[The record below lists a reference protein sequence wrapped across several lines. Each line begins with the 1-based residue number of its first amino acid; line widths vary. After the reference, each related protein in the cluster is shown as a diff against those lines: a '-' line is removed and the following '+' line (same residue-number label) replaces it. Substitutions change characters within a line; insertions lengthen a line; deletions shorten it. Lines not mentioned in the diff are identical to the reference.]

1 MTTYAKLM
9 DDPIGITKRK
19 KNPKIRIGTWN
30 VRGTYS
36 EGKHKQLV
44 QKLQRYN
51 IEVAAIQETKQK
63 GKFITETD
71 NYILFNSGID
81 NRELGTGFM
90 VKKSLKGAVITFKPI
105 SERMSYIRLRSKY
118 RKISLLN
125 IHAPTEEKDL
135 EVKTEYYK
143 ELEREYVK
151 IPKHDIKMVIG
162 DANAMIGKENCY
174 SRERKQTPKN
184 ESKWRKTDRKGDAQ
198 LITRLRSYRGA
209 EANSGHFLV
218 RADLKQEIPK
228 KKEGKKTQ
236 RDINVNKLKK
246 AEVQQEYEQKMNE
259 RIRSIEQDIP
269 IEERWEELQENIW
282 KTSEEVLGFVKKDNK
297 NRNEWFDEE
306 CRKAIEAGR
315 NFYQNVKKEK
325 RGYQPRVIYCK
336 DKDDNLIG
344 DEQARIKRWAEYF
357 EELLNEQDTQQDTN
371 ERVNDSDDPD
381 ETIEIDEGEIRETLR
396 QMKNNKSPGRNG
408 IKGEMLKYGGEAVA
422 SEIHRLVLECWKEGK
437 MPEQWSEAVLCPI
450 FKKGDITKCE
460 NYR

>member
-36 EGKHKQLV
+36 EGKLKQIV
-44 QKLQRYN
+44 QELQRYN
-51 IEVAAIQETKQK
+51 IDVAAIQETKQK
-63 GKFITETD
+63 GKFITEID

-81 NRELGTGFM
+81 NRELETGFM
-90 VKKSLKGAVITFKPI
+90 VKKSLKGA
-105 SERMSYIRLRSKY
+105 Y
-118 RKISLLN
+118 RKISLVN

-135 EVKTEYYK
+135 EVKTEYYE

-151 IPKHDIKMVIG
+151 IPKHGIKMVIG

-174 SRERKQTPKN
+174 RPTIGK
-184 ESKWRKTDRKGDAQ
+184 ESKHQKTNQNREKLIEFAEENKMVVKSTFFAQKEIYKGTWMSPDGKTVNQIDHILVERRDAQ

-209 EANSGHFLV
+209 EANSDHFLV

-246 AEVQQEYEQKMNE
+246 GEVQQEYEQKINE
-259 RIRSIEQDIP
+259 RIRSTEQDIP
-269 IEERWEELQENIW
+269 IEESWEELQENIW

-315 NFYQNVKKEK
+315 SARQKYLKSKNEKNQKDYQEKRKEYKKIYRNKKRAKMEEQIRQIEENFNKNEIRNFYQDVKKEK
-325 RGYQPRVIYCK
+325 RGYQPRSK
-336 DKDDNLIG
+336 
-344 DEQARIKRWAEYF
+344 
-357 EELLNEQDTQQDTN
+357 
-371 ERVNDSDDPD
+371 
-381 ETIEIDEGEIRETLR
+381 
-396 QMKNNKSPGRNG
+396 G
-408 IKGEMLKYGGEAVA
+408 IT
-422 SEIHRLVLECWKEGK
+422 
-437 MPEQWSEAVLCPI
+437 
-450 FKKGDITKCE
+450 KKGI
-460 NYR
+460 

>member
-36 EGKHKQLV
+36 EGKLKQIV
-44 QKLQRYN
+44 QELQRYN
-51 IEVAAIQETKQK
+51 TKQK
-63 GKFITETD
+63 GKFITD
-71 NYILFNSGID
+71 LYNYILFNSGID

-135 EVKTEYYK
+135 EVKTEYYE

-174 SRERKQTPKN
+174 RPTIGKENKHQKTNQNGEKLIEFAEENKMVVKSTFFAQKQIYKGTWMSPDG
-184 ESKWRKTDRKGDAQ
+184 KTDHILVERRDAQ

-209 EANSGHFLV
+209 EANSDHFLV

-228 KKEGKKTQ
+228 KK
-236 RDINVNKLKK
+236 R
-246 AEVQQEYEQKMNE
+246 
-259 RIRSIEQDIP
+259 
-269 IEERWEELQENIW
+269 
-282 KTSEEVLGFVKKDNK
+282 
-297 NRNEWFDEE
+297 
-306 CRKAIEAGR
+306 RKEDA
-315 NFYQNVKKEK
+315 
-325 RGYQPRVIYCK
+325 
-336 DKDDNLIG
+336 
-344 DEQARIKRWAEYF
+344 
-357 EELLNEQDTQQDTN
+357 T
-371 ERVNDSDDPD
+371 
-381 ETIEIDEGEIRETLR
+381 
-396 QMKNNKSPGRNG
+396 
-408 IKGEMLKYGGEAVA
+408 
-422 SEIHRLVLECWKEGK
+422 
-437 MPEQWSEAVLCPI
+437 
-450 FKKGDITKCE
+450 
-460 NYR
+460 